1 MRILYIFLLLFSIC
15 VGCKASSNS
24 SVESK
29 DSKIES
35 GILDLRAANPES
47 SPLLLNGSWEFY
59 WKQLIP
65 SFYRNP
71 IPAEYFPMPGF
82 WNEKSVGQQ
91 TLDSSGYA
99 SYRLKLI
106 LPEERSLYAISVIDL
121 ESAYTLYVNG
131 KIVGKNGIV
140 GTSREKELPEWRPAV
155 YPFETSGETELLLH
169 VSNFHHRLGGVW
181 QGLSF
186 GKADSLL
193 SDQRNSIALELFV
206 AGSIF
211 MIGVYHCLIFFVRRR
226 ELTFLQLGLFCFIM
240 AVRSLVTGQRYI
252 LQLVPDLSW
261 ESLVRLDYLTVYVGA
276 PVLHWYLF
284 TLFKKYYNRYVF
296 GVFASISGF
305 FSALVLFSDP
315 LIFTKFA
322 SIYHL
327 VLFSCSIYFLYINF
341 IAILRKETGAAVLWL
356 GWIASTLANLNDVLY
371 TSSII
376 RSGYFSAIGLHIFLL
391 THSYYLAVRYANTF
405 NLSERLALRMES
417 LLMITRNLNRS
428 NSRETAIWTAFSG
441 ILEAFNIKSGYC
453 VFLSQPDSEKFIR
466 LLPDSNSLPEA
477 ALSDFNEELGSLSE
491 LELLGT
497 RLRLPV
503 LRGNEIL
510 CVLECEGIKVQDLER
525 EKLYITGVCE
535 SLGVVLE
542 NIDKIR
548 AEALATVGQ
557 AASEIVH
564 DINHHCQVI
573 GIQVRTALQEPE
585 SAGVILEQIERE
597 AAYMR
602 NMALDILDFARERI
616 IVRLETHALSEIAKR
631 IETDLSDQLKDIP
644 IEYKVVLR
652 EQGFVRMDVDRFRR
666 VVLNLTRNAAAAM
679 QSGGSFQ
686 VVIDREDNRLYFIF
700 QDNGPGIKPELR
712 SKLFQPFGLIGG
724 DQKGSGLGLAVVRR
738 IVLAHGG
745 EIHFHS
751 ELGKG
756 SRFTIELPS
765 HV

>member
-1 MRILYIFLLLFSIC
+1 MHRIFIFFLLIAIC
-15 VGCKASSNS
+15 VGCKTHPSSSEKSNE
-24 SVESK
+24 V
-29 DSKIES
+29 KIES
-35 GILDLRAANPES
+35 GTLDLRVRNLES

-59 WKQLIP
+59 WNQ
-65 SFYRNP
+65 FV
-71 IPAEYFPMPGF
+71 PAFSQNRSPVDYFPMPGF
-82 WNEKSVGQQ
+82 WNEKSVAQQ
-91 TLDSSGYA
+91 ALNSQGYA
-99 SYRLKLI
+99 SYRLKIL
-106 LPEERSLYAISVIDL
+106 LPEERSLYAVSIIDL
-121 ESAYTLYVNG
+121 ESAYILFVNG
-131 KIVGKNGIV
+131 DVVGKNGTV
-140 GTSREKELPEWRPAV
+140 GTSREKEIPEWRPAV
-155 YPFETSGETELLLH
+155 YPFEASGDTELLLH
-169 VSNFHHRLGGVW
+169 VSNFHHQLGGIW
-181 QGLSF
+181 QGISF
-186 GKADSLL
+186 GKAESLL

-240 AVRSLVTGQRYI
+240 SVRSLVTGQRYI
-252 LQLVPDLSW
+252 LQILPDLSW
-261 ESLVRLDYLTVYVGA
+261 ESLVRLDYLSVYVGA

-296 GVFASISGF
+296 GVFASVSGF
-305 FSALVLFSDP
+305 FSALVLFLDP
-315 LIFTKFA
+315 LIFTRFA
-322 SIYHL
+322 TIYHL
-327 VLFSCSIYFLYINF
+327 VLLSCSIYFLYINF
-341 IAILRKETGAAVLWL
+341 IAVLRKETGAAVLWI
-356 GWIASTLANLNDVLY
+356 GWIASTLSNVNDILY

-376 RSGYFSAIGLHIFLL
+376 HSGYFFAIGLHIFLL

-405 NLSERLALRMES
+405 NLSERLGQRMES
-417 LLMITRNLNRS
+417 LLTITRNLNRS
-428 NSRETAIWTAFSG
+428 NTRETAIWTAFSG
-441 ILEAFNIKSGYC
+441 ILEAFNIRSGYC
-453 VFLSQPDSEKFIR
+453 VFLFQPDSEKFIR
-466 LLPDSNSLPEA
+466 LLPEPNSLPEA
-477 ALSDFNEELGSLSE
+477 TLSDVNMELSSLSE

-510 CVLECEGIKVQDLER
+510 CVLQCEGIKIEDLER

-535 SLGVVLE
+535 SLSVVLD

-548 AEALATVGQ
+548 AEALASIGQ

-573 GIQVRTALQEPE
+573 GIQVRTALQEPQ
-585 SAGVILEQIERE
+585 SAGGILEQIERE
-597 AAYMR
+597 ALYMR

-616 IVRLETHALSEIAKR
+616 IVRLETHTLSEIAKR
-631 IETDLSDQLKDIP
+631 IETDLSDQLKEIP

-652 EQGFVRMDVDRFRR
+652 EEGLVRMDMDRFRR

-679 QSGGSFQ
+679 QSGGFFQ
-686 VVIDREDNRLYFIF
+686 VIIDREDNRLYFIF

-712 SKLFQPFGLIGG
+712 GKLFQPFGLIGG

-745 EIHFHS
+745 EIHFYS

-756 SRFTIELPS
+756 SRFTIELPAN
-765 HV
+765 V